1 MNVKITGVKTQGV
14 INAIPS
20 KSYAHRIAICKYLA
34 GQTPRVDCG
43 QFTSKDIEVTVNCL
57 ENLLEGVR
65 TLDCGESGSTLRFLL
80 PLCASLGGEYTFIG
94 HGKLMERPLEQLF
107 IALED
112 NGVTVEKSDVIKIN
126 GKLKAGEYKIRG
138 DISSQYVSGLLMALP
153 TLESD
158 SKITLTTPLVS
169 APYVEITLQVLNE
182 FGVKIERTS
191 DGFIIKGN
199 QHYNGD
205 LVPEGDWSN
214 GAFFLVL
221 GALNGDITVKGLNL
235 NSAQGDKYII
245 DILRLANA
253 QVIVLDDGVRV
264 VKSHLTAF
272 TFDAED
278 CPDLVP
284 IASVLGA
291 FAKGETVIKNI
302 ERLKLKESDRVQST
316 IAMLTSFG
324 VTATTDGNNL
334 TVYGKQAT
342 AGVVDGFN
350 DHRIVMSATVL
361 ASAINGQTVIE
372 GAQAINKSYPN
383 FFEHFNLLGGNACEV

>member
-1 MNVKITGVKTQGV
+1 MNVKITGAKTQGV

-153 TLESD
+153 TLEGD
-158 SKITLTTPLVS
+158 SRITLTTPLVS

-199 QHYNGD
+199 C
-205 LVPEGDWSN
+205 EEKKCITIKR
-214 GAFFLVL
+214 VL
-221 GALNGDITVKGLNL
+221 
-235 NSAQGDKYII
+235 S
-245 DILRLANA
+245 
-253 QVIVLDDGVRV
+253 
-264 VKSHLTAF
+264 
-272 TFDAED
+272 
-278 CPDLVP
+278 
-284 IASVLGA
+284 
-291 FAKGETVIKNI
+291 
-302 ERLKLKESDRVQST
+302 
-316 IAMLTSFG
+316 
-324 VTATTDGNNL
+324 
-334 TVYGKQAT
+334 
-342 AGVVDGFN
+342 
-350 DHRIVMSATVL
+350 
-361 ASAINGQTVIE
+361 
-372 GAQAINKSYPN
+372 
-383 FFEHFNLLGGNACEV
+383 

>member
-1 MNVKITGVKTQGV
+1 MNVKITGAKTQGV

-112 NGVTVEKSDVIKIN
+112 NGVTIEKSDVIKIN

-245 DILRLANA
+245 DISSMNLINATKTAIFASTFCFIKNFKKKLCWLVKDEETKRAISVLRLKNVE
-253 QVIVLDDGVRV
+253 QQ
-264 VKSHLTAF
+264 
-272 TFDAED
+272 
-278 CPDLVP
+278 
-284 IASVLGA
+284 
-291 FAKGETVIKNI
+291 IKENI
-302 ERLKLKESDRVQST
+302 QKESV
-316 IAMLTSFG
+316 
-324 VTATTDGNNL
+324 
-334 TVYGKQAT
+334 
-342 AGVVDGFN
+342 
-350 DHRIVMSATVL
+350 VL
-361 ASAINGQTVIE
+361 AS
-372 GAQAINKSYPN
+372 
-383 FFEHFNLLGGNACEV
+383 